1 MSAEQN
7 VMEVAAK
14 NLIEDYVQQKDWRVN
29 ENANMAYSLQGLNNY
44 IKEEVSKYYWMN
56 YIYSPRVKQ
65 AHVDGRIH
73 LHDSGSLS
81 GYCMGLDLEDLL
93 EVGFYGGPGKIRSG
107 APKHLR
113 SALSQLNNLLFCITG
128 CVAGAV
134 AVSNLDTLMAP
145 FIYYDNLNKDQVK
158 QAIQEFIFNLNVPT
172 RVGYQCLSED
182 TQILTKRGW
191 EDYKTI
197 KVGDLIATFNLEK
210 QTIEYKEVKRLFQ
223 KPYKGKMINLKNRIT
238 DQLLTPNHR
247 VVRKV
252 FNKDAFEFVLAS
264 ELTNFKTGVLVPV
277 GSKGFVENTP
287 EVKEADLLKAY
298 FIGLLIAEGS
308 VDRNGT
314 GVGRITISQS
324 PTKSP
329 EVYQNIKNLIEHF
342 KLEHTISEKKG
353 IGCPCHSFRFNS
365 DASRV
370 IYSWFDSDKNKGIKF
385 IPTWIKEAGKEVA
398 TAFIDGYVDGDGY
411 RPSKNGR
418 RITCV
423 HKNILDDLAI
433 VCVHAGIGT
442 SVTSIKPHSPISKK
456 MQYISRLFTNTET
469 LVHKITEVDYD
480 GVVWCPNTEN
490 ETVIARRKDK
500 VFITGNTPFS
510 NCTLDFTVPKHMAD
524 KPVLVG
530 GKRMDKTYK
539 EFQKEMDLFNECFF
553 EVMNAGDSEGRIF
566 SFPIPTV
573 NITKDFDWD
582 NPRYDAMWQNTAK
595 YGQPY
600 FCNYVSS
607 DMDPA
612 DAMSMC
618 PLAED
623 TLVPTIKNNEVIVKR
638 IRDIQVGEYVYD
650 SQGLP
655 SLVVGTTLHKDMMGI
670 KATTSTGA
678 VIEYGEEHL
687 QPIYRD
693 AKYMIV
699 PAKEIRIGDQLVGY
713 KLLGAEDNRNYCSIQ
728 RDNPVVMKLEHAGYL
743 NNYYCITVDNDDHL
757 FRLANGIITHNCR
770 LRIDLTE
777 LKRKGGLFGANPL
790 TGSVSVCTINFP
802 RLGYLHK
809 NDEAGFFK
817 ELDEL
822 LDIAKEALETRRAF
836 VEDWTRK
843 GLYPILKY
851 YLRKTYAR
859 FGKYWTNHF
868 STFGT
873 LGVNECLVNM
883 FGYGI
888 GDPRGKEFTLKL
900 LHYLRAKAVEFQ
912 KETGNQYN
920 VESIPGESTV
930 YRLAKID
937 KKKYPDIIVA
947 DNDSVVKEGAA
958 PFYTNSTQLP
968 VNFTNDVFELL
979 DNQSEINALYTGG
992 SVQHLYLGERV
1003 KDLEAMKQLI
1013 KATFENYTI
1022 PYISITPTFSICPVH
1037 GYLSGEHKYCPQCK
1051 AEAIHEMDLEEER
1064 LKALLAD
1071 DEQKSKGVLS

>member
-1 MSAEQN
+1 MSN
-7 VMEVAAK
+7 LMEEVSK
-14 NLIEDYVQQKDWRVN
+14 KLVEDYINQKDWRVN

-93 EVGFYGGPGKIRSG
+93 EVGYYGGPGKIRSG

-113 SALSQLNNLLFCITG
+113 SALSQLNNLLFSITG

-287 EVKEADLLKAY
+287 EVQEDALLKAY
-298 FIGLLIAEGS
+298 FVGLLIAEGS

-329 EVYQNIKNLIEHF
+329 DVYQNIKNLIEHF

-423 HKNILDDLAI
+423 HKDILDDLAI

-442 SVTSIKPHSPISKK
+442 SVTSSAPHSPISKK

-573 NITKDFDWD
+573 NITKDFAWD

-607 DMDPA
+607 DMSPE

-618 PLAED
+618 
-623 TLVPTIKNNEVIVKR
+623 
-638 IRDIQVGEYVYD
+638 
-650 SQGLP
+650 
-655 SLVVGTTLHKDMMGI
+655 
-670 KATTSTGA
+670 
-678 VIEYGEEHL
+678 
-687 QPIYRD
+687 
-693 AKYMIV
+693 
-699 PAKEIRIGDQLVGY
+699 
-713 KLLGAEDNRNYCSIQ
+713 
-728 RDNPVVMKLEHAGYL
+728 
-743 NNYYCITVDNDDHL
+743 
-757 FRLANGIITHNCR
+757 CR
-770 LRIDLTE
+770 LRIDLSE

-979 DNQSEINALYTGG
+979 DNQSAINALYTGG
-992 SVQHLYLGERV
+992 SVQHIYLGERV
-1003 KDLEAMKQLI
+1003 TDIEALKQLI
-1013 KATFENYTI
+1013 KTVFENYEI
-1022 PYISITPTFSICPVH
+1022 PYISITPTFSVCPVH
-1037 GYLSGEHKYCPQCK
+1037 GYLSGEHLYCPQCRQ
-1051 AEAIHEMDLEEER
+1051 EEIHKIDLEEER
-1064 LKALLAD
+1064 IKALLSS
-1071 DEQKSKGVLS
+1071 DEQASKGEVL

>member
-1 MSAEQN
+1 MSEERN
-7 VMEVAAK
+7 PMEVVSK
-14 NLIEDYVQQKDWRVN
+14 NLVEDYIKQSDWRVN

-56 YIYSPRVKQ
+56 FVYPEHIKK

-93 EVGFYGGPGKIRSG
+93 EVGYYGGPGKVRSA

-113 SALSQLNNLLFCITG
+113 AALAQLNNLLFSITG

-145 FIYYDNLNKDQVK
+145 FIYYDKLTKEQVK
-158 QAIQEFIFNLNVPT
+158 QAIQEFVFNLNVPT

-182 TQILTKRGW
+182 TKILTKRGW

-197 KVGDLIATFNLEK
+197 KVGDLIATFNMEK
-210 QTIEYKEVKRLFQ
+210 QTIEYKPVKRLFQ
-223 KPYKGKMINLKNRIT
+223 KPYKGKMVQLKNRIT

-252 FNKDAFEFVLAS
+252 FNKDAFEFVLA
-264 ELTNFKTGVLVPV
+264 EDTTKYKTGVLVPV
-277 GSKGFVENTP
+277 GSKGYIENVP
-287 EVKEADLLKAY
+287 EHTEDDLLKAR

-308 VDRNGT
+308 VDKSGS
-314 GVGRITISQS
+314 GKGRVTIYQS
-324 PTKSP
+324 AEKSP
-329 EVYQNIKNLIEHF
+329 ETYANIKSLIKHFNLTYTERTNKVLGAPVNHI
-342 KLEHTISEKKG
+342 
-353 IGCPCHSFRFNS
+353 RFDS
-365 DASRV
+365 ASRDT
-370 IYSWFDSDKNKGIKF
+370 IFSWFGTDKEKGIKF
-385 IPTWIKEAGKEVA
+385 IPQWIKEAGKEVA
-398 TAFIDGYVDGDGY
+398 TAFIEGYFEGDGY
-411 RPSKNGR
+411 RRNKRAR

-423 HKNILDDLAI
+423 HKQILDDFAI
-433 VCVHAGIGT
+433 VCANAGIGT
-442 SVTSIKPHSPISKK
+442 SINEKKPTSPLSKLT
-456 MQYISRLFTNTET
+456 QYETTLFPYKET
-469 LVHKITEVDYD
+469 LVTDISYVDYD
-480 GVVWCPNTEN
+480 GIVWCPNTEN

-510 NCTLDFTVPKHMAD
+510 NCTLDYTVPKHMAD

-553 EVMNAGDSEGRIF
+553 EVMNNGDAEGRIF
-566 SFPIPTV
+566 SFPIPTI
-573 NITKDFDWD
+573 NITKNFDWD
-582 NPRYDAMWQNTAK
+582 NPKYDVMWANTAK

-600 FCNYVSS
+600 FCNYIAS
-607 DMDPA
+607 DMDPS

-618 PLAED
+618 PLDGD
-623 TLVPTIKNNEVIVKR
+623 TLVPVGYDGVPTKITDIKLG
-638 IRDIQVGEYVYD
+638 DSVYGID
-650 SQGLP
+650 G
-655 SLVVGTTLHKDMMGI
+655 SLQQVVGLTMHPYMPGI
-670 KATTSTGA
+670 KVTLTNGES
-678 VIEYGEEHL
+678 VEYGQEHL
-687 QPIYRD
+687 QPILRGSEPMTVKVKELLPTDLLLMYVRHNEFLESEYNIYRVHPTSRHLYY
-693 AKYMIV
+693 APIKAIENL
-699 PAKEIRIGDQLVGY
+699 PEKT
-713 KLLGAEDNRNYCSIQ
+713 
-728 RDNPVVMKLEHAGYL
+728 
-743 NNYYCITVDNDDHL
+743 YYCITVENDDGL
-757 FRLANGIITHNCR
+757 FRLANGVVTHNCR

-822 LDIAKEALETRRAF
+822 LDIAKEALEIRRAK
-836 VEDWTRK
+836 VEEWTK
-843 GLYPILKY
+843 MGMYPILKY

-859 FGKYWTNHF
+859 FKEYWTNHF
-868 STFGT
+868 STIGT
-873 LGVNECLVNM
+873 LGMNECLVNM

-888 GDPRGKEFTLKL
+888 GDERGRAFTIKVMN
-900 LHYLRAKAVEFQ
+900 HLRDKAVQFQ
-912 KETGNQYN
+912 TETKHQFNIEQ
-920 VESIPGESTV
+920 IPGESTV

-947 DNDSVVKEGAA
+947 DNETVEKEGVA

-968 VNFTNDVFELL
+968 VNYTDDIFEMM
-979 DNQSEINALYTGG
+979 DNQSAINALYTGG

-1003 KDLEAMKQLI
+1003 KDINAVKQLVKTI
-1013 KATFENYTI
+1013 FEHYEI
-1022 PYISITPTFSICPVH
+1022 PYISITPTFSVCPVH
-1037 GYLSGEHKYCPQCK
+1037 GYLAGEHKYCPQCK
-1051 AEAIHEMDLEEER
+1051 SEELHKIDLEKQR
-1064 LKALLAD
+1064 LQALLD
-1071 DEQKSKGVLS
+1071 REGIE

>member
-1 MSAEQN
+1 MGEEQN
-7 VMEVAAK
+7 ALEVVSK
-14 NLIEDYVQQKDWRVN
+14 PLVEDYIKQTDWRVN

-93 EVGFYGGPGKIRSG
+93 EVGYYGGPGKVRSG

-113 SALSQLNNLLFCITG
+113 SALSQLNNLLFSITG

-145 FIYYDNLNKDQVK
+145 FIYYDKLTKEQVK
-158 QAIQEFIFNLNVPT
+158 QAIQEFVFNLNVPT

-182 TQILTKRGW
+182 TKILTKRGW
-191 EDYKTI
+191 EDYTTI
-197 KVGDLIATFNLEK
+197 KVGDLIATFNMEK
-210 QTIEYKEVKRLFQ
+210 QDIEYKPVKRLFQ

-264 ELTNFKTGVLVPV
+264 ELTKFKTGVLVPV
-277 GSKGFVENTP
+277 GSKGYVDNAP
-287 EVKEADLLKAY
+287 EAKEDDLLRAY
-298 FIGLLIAEGS
+298 FVGLLIAEGS
-308 VDRNGT
+308 VDKHGS

-324 PTKSP
+324 PSKSP
-329 EVYQNIKNLIEHF
+329 ETYKEIKKLIEHF
-342 KLEHTISEKKG
+342 NLTYTERLNTALGAPVSNMK
-353 IGCPCHSFRFNS
+353 FNA
-365 DASRV
+365 ASSRI
-370 IYSWFDSDKNKGIKF
+370 IYTWFDSNKATGIKF
-385 IPTWIKEAGKEVA
+385 IPKWIKEAGKGVA
-398 TAFIDGYVDGDGY
+398 TAFINGYYTGDGY
-411 RPSKNGR
+411 LRTKRAR

-423 HKNILDDLAI
+423 HKQIMDDLAI
-433 VCVHAGIGT
+433 VCAHAGIGT
-442 SVTSIKPHSPISKK
+442 AINELVPHSPISKLL
-456 MQYISRLFTNTET
+456 QYNATLFPYTET
-469 LVHKITEVDYD
+469 LVQNITEVDYD

-510 NCTLDFTVPKHMAD
+510 NCTLDFTVPNHFAD

-553 EVMNAGDSEGRIF
+553 EVMNAGDSDGRIF

-573 NITKDFDWD
+573 NVTKNFDWD
-582 NPRYDAMWQNTAK
+582 NPRYNAMWQNTAK

-618 PLAED
+618 
-623 TLVPTIKNNEVIVKR
+623 
-638 IRDIQVGEYVYD
+638 
-650 SQGLP
+650 
-655 SLVVGTTLHKDMMGI
+655 
-670 KATTSTGA
+670 
-678 VIEYGEEHL
+678 
-687 QPIYRD
+687 
-693 AKYMIV
+693 
-699 PAKEIRIGDQLVGY
+699 
-713 KLLGAEDNRNYCSIQ
+713 
-728 RDNPVVMKLEHAGYL
+728 
-743 NNYYCITVDNDDHL
+743 
-757 FRLANGIITHNCR
+757 CR
-770 LRIDLTE
+770 LRIDLKE

-809 NDEAGFFK
+809 NDEVGFFR
-817 ELDEL
+817 ELDEI
-822 LDIAKEALETRRAF
+822 LDIAKEALETRRAR
-836 VEDWTRK
+836 VEEWTAQ
-843 GLYPILKY
+843 GMFPILKY

-873 LGVNECLVNM
+873 LGVNECILNM

-888 GDPRGKEFTLKL
+888 GDPRGKAFTLKIM
-900 LHYLRAKAVEFQ
+900 HHLREKAIQFQ
-912 KETGNQYN
+912 QETGNQYN

-947 DNDSVVKEGAA
+947 DNETVEKEGAA

-968 VNFTNDVFELL
+968 VNYTDDIFELM
-979 DNQSEINALYTGG
+979 DNQAEINALYTGG

-1003 KDLEAMKQLI
+1003 KDIEAMKQLI
-1013 KATFENYTI
+1013 KAVFTNYEI
-1022 PYISITPTFSICPVH
+1022 PYISITPTFSVCPVH
-1037 GYLSGEHKYCPQCK
+1037 GYLAGEHQYCPTCK
-1051 AEAIHEMDLEEER
+1051 TEAVHKLNLEEER
-1064 LKALLAD
+1064 LKSLLSSAD
-1071 DEQKSKGVLS
+1071 K

>member
-1 MSAEQN
+1 MSN
-7 VMEVAAK
+7 LMEEVSK
-14 NLIEDYVQQKDWRVN
+14 KLVEDYINQTDWRVN

-56 YIYSPRVKQ
+56 YIYSTRVKQ

-277 GSKGFVENTP
+277 GSKGFVENAQ
-287 EVKEADLLKAY
+287 EVQEDALLKAY
-298 FIGLLIAEGS
+298 FVGLLIAEGS

-365 DASRV
+365 DASLV

-423 HKNILDDLAI
+423 HKDILDDLAI

-442 SVTSIKPHSPISKK
+442 SVTSSAPHSPISKK

-573 NITKDFDWD
+573 NITKDFAWD
-582 NPRYDAMWQNTAK
+582 NPRYSAMWQNTAK

-607 DMDPA
+607 DMSPE

-618 PLAED
+618 PLAAN
-623 TLVPTIKNNEVIVKR
+623 TIIPTTKGEKALID
-638 IRDIQVGEYVYD
+638 IRLGDFVYD
-650 SQGLP
+650 LHGKPTQVCAL
-655 SLVVGTTLHKDMMGI
+655 TLHKDMPGI
-670 KATTSTGA
+670 KAGLENGVCVEFGA
-678 VIEYGEEHL
+678 EHL
-687 QPIYRD
+687 QPLYRNGVYYV
-693 AKYMIV
+693 K
-699 PAKEIRIGDQLVGY
+699 PAKDIRLGDKIPCFEVDETEDTCVKWTKQKY
-713 KLLGAEDNRNYCSIQ
+713 KFIS
-728 RDNPVVMKLEHAGYL
+728 VVSLQACPATD
-743 NNYYCITVDNDDHL
+743 YYCITVDNNAHL
-757 FRLANGIITHNCR
+757 FRLANGVITHNCR
-770 LRIDLTE
+770 LRIDLSE

-947 DNDSVVKEGAA
+947 DNDSVVKDGAA

-979 DNQSEINALYTGG
+979 DNQSAINALYTGG
-992 SVQHLYLGERV
+992 SVQHIYLGERV
-1003 KDLEAMKQLI
+1003 TDIEAMKQLI
-1013 KATFENYTI
+1013 KTVFENYEI
-1022 PYISITPTFSICPVH
+1022 PYISITPTFSVCPVH
-1037 GYLSGEHKYCPQCK
+1037 GYLSGEHLYCPQCRQ
-1051 AEAIHEMDLEEER
+1051 EEIHKIDLEEER
-1064 LKALLAD
+1064 IKALLSS
-1071 DEQKSKGVLS
+1071 DEQASKGEVL

>member
-1 MSAEQN
+1 MSN
-7 VMEVAAK
+7 LMEEVSK
-14 NLIEDYVQQKDWRVN
+14 KLVEDYINQTDWRVN

-277 GSKGFVENTP
+277 GSKGFVENAP
-287 EVKEADLLKAY
+287 EVQEDALLKAY
-298 FIGLLIAEGS
+298 FVGLLIAEGS

-423 HKNILDDLAI
+423 HKDILDDLAI

-442 SVTSIKPHSPISKK
+442 SVTSSAPHSPISKK

-573 NITKDFDWD
+573 NITKDFAWD

-607 DMDPA
+607 DMSPE

-618 PLAED
+618 
-623 TLVPTIKNNEVIVKR
+623 
-638 IRDIQVGEYVYD
+638 
-650 SQGLP
+650 
-655 SLVVGTTLHKDMMGI
+655 
-670 KATTSTGA
+670 
-678 VIEYGEEHL
+678 
-687 QPIYRD
+687 
-693 AKYMIV
+693 
-699 PAKEIRIGDQLVGY
+699 
-713 KLLGAEDNRNYCSIQ
+713 
-728 RDNPVVMKLEHAGYL
+728 
-743 NNYYCITVDNDDHL
+743 
-757 FRLANGIITHNCR
+757 CR
-770 LRIDLTE
+770 LRIDLSE

-836 VEDWTRK
+836 VEDRTRK

-947 DNDSVVKEGAA
+947 DNDSVVKDGAA

-979 DNQSEINALYTGG
+979 DNQSAINALYTGG
-992 SVQHLYLGERV
+992 SVQHIYLGERV
-1003 KDLEAMKQLI
+1003 TDIEAMKQLI
-1013 KATFENYTI
+1013 KTVFENYEI
-1022 PYISITPTFSICPVH
+1022 PYISITPTFSVCPVH
-1037 GYLSGEHKYCPQCK
+1037 GYLSGEHLYCPQCRQ
-1051 AEAIHEMDLEEER
+1051 EEIHKIDLEEER
-1064 LKALLAD
+1064 IKALLSS
-1071 DEQKSKGVLS
+1071 DEQASKGEVL

>member
-1 MSAEQN
+1 MSEERN
-7 VMEVAAK
+7 PMEVVSK
-14 NLIEDYVQQKDWRVN
+14 SLVEDYINQADWRVN

-73 LHDSGSLS
+73 LHDSGALS

-107 APKHLR
+107 APKHLG
-113 SALSQLNNLLFCITG
+113 SALGTVVNLMYAATNDI
-128 CVAGAV
+128 AGAV
-134 AVSNLDTLMAP
+134 AVSNLDTLLAP
-145 FIYYDNLNKDQVK
+145 FIAYDNLNKEQVK
-158 QAIQEFIFNLNVPT
+158 QAVQEFIFNMNVPT
-172 RVGYQCLSED
+172 R
-182 TQILTKRGW
+182 
-191 EDYKTI
+191 
-197 KVGDLIATFNLEK
+197 
-210 QTIEYKEVKRLFQ
+210 
-223 KPYKGKMINLKNRIT
+223 
-238 DQLLTPNHR
+238 
-247 VVRKV
+247 
-252 FNKDAFEFVLAS
+252 
-264 ELTNFKTGVLVPV
+264 TG
-277 GSKGFVENTP
+277 
-287 EVKEADLLKAY
+287 A
-298 FIGLLIAEGS
+298 
-308 VDRNGT
+308 
-314 GVGRITISQS
+314 Q
-324 PTKSP
+324 
-329 EVYQNIKNLIEHF
+329 
-342 KLEHTISEKKG
+342 
-353 IGCPCHSFRFNS
+353 
-365 DASRV
+365 
-370 IYSWFDSDKNKGIKF
+370 
-385 IPTWIKEAGKEVA
+385 
-398 TAFIDGYVDGDGY
+398 
-411 RPSKNGR
+411 
-418 RITCV
+418 
-423 HKNILDDLAI
+423 
-433 VCVHAGIGT
+433 
-442 SVTSIKPHSPISKK
+442 
-456 MQYISRLFTNTET
+456 
-469 LVHKITEVDYD
+469 
-480 GVVWCPNTEN
+480 
-490 ETVIARRKDK
+490 
-500 VFITGNTPFS
+500 TPFS
-510 NCTLDFTVPKHMAD
+510 NVTLDFVVPKHMAD
-524 KPVLVG
+524 KPVLIG
-530 GKRMDKTYK
+530 GKRMDRTYK
-539 EFQKEMDLFNECFF
+539 EFQKEMDIFNECFF

-618 PLAED
+618 PLAEN
-623 TLVPTIKNNEVIVKR
+623 TLVPTIKNNEVIVKK

-670 KATTSTGA
+670 RATTTTGA

-713 KLLGAEDNRNYCSIQ
+713 KLLGTEDNRNYCSIQ
-728 RDNPVVMKLEHAGYL
+728 WDNPVVMKLEHAGYL
-743 NNYYCITVDNDDHL
+743 NDYYCITVDNDDHL

-868 STFGT
+868 STIAT
-873 LGVNECLVNM
+873 LGMNECCLNM
-883 FGYGI
+883 FGYNI
-888 GDPRGKEFTLKL
+888 GDPRGKEFALKVMN
-900 LHYLRAKAVEFQ
+900 YLRAKAVEFQ
-912 KETGNQYN
+912 TETGHQYN
-920 VESIPGESTV
+920 IEQSPAESCIDGETEVQTLTGNHKIKDLVGKKGVYVYSWDEDKHKVVLRKMLECAQTQASADVVRVRFTNGQEIICTPNHPFGVRTFNTESGRKVEAVMWVPAGLLKPGNRIKSDYLTDVHGYTMHNSRQWQHHIVGECFYGELKEGQVVHHKDFNKKNNSPENLQVMTEAEHKALHIKIKQKEEPDKYLPGYGEKNPFYGKKHTEKTKEIIRQKAKTPERVKKFVAMIKSPEMRKRYSEMAKAKTMEQHSHYNHNIDTNEIVRLYEQGLKLSEIAKKIGNGCTYSIVKWRLTKLGLLQPNHVVESVEVLPTKIPVYNMEVEGTHNYFIGGDQGVLVHNCS

-937 KKKYPDIIVA
+937 KKKHPDILVA
-947 DNDSVVKEGAA
+947 DNEAVEKDGDA

-968 VNFTNDVFELL
+968 VNYTDDIFEMM
-979 DNQSEINALYTGG
+979 DNQAPINALYTGG

-1013 KATFENYTI
+1013 KTVFSNYEI
-1022 PYISITPTFSICPVH
+1022 PYISITPTFSVCPVH
-1037 GYLSGEHKYCPQCK
+1037 GYLAGEHAFCPLCK
-1051 AEAIHEMDLEEER
+1051 SEDVHKIDLEEER
-1064 LKALLAD
+1064 LKALLDA
-1071 DEQKSKGVLS
+1071 SNR